1 MTKDIK
7 RINYLIDTLN
17 KASETYYNS
26 EPVISDYEWDKM
38 YDELKALEEQT
49 GIIYNNSPTKRCNA

>member
-17 KASETYYNS
+17 KASEVYYNS
-26 EPVISDYEWDKM
+26 EPAISDYEWDKM
-38 YDELKALEEQT
+38 YDELKAL
-49 GIIYNNSPTKRCNA
+49 